1 MGYQESGKFDENGEL
16 GETNDFALETDLKQ
30 EAKEG
35 GGGGVGAG
43 YQESG
48 NTVADRE
55 TVGSFSNYDGD
66 ANVKRHSEIQKTDF
80 TFLKLL
86 RY

>member
-1 MGYQESGKFDENGEL
+1 M
-16 GETNDFALETDLKQ
+16 
-30 EAKEG
+30 
-35 GGGGVGAG
+35 GAG

-66 ANVKRHSEIQKTDF
+66 ANEKRHSENQKTDL